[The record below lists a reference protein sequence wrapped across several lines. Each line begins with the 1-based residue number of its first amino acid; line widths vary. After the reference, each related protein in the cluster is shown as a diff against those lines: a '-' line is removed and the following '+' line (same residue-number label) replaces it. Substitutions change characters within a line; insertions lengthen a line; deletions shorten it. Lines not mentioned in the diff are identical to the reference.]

1 MKIIKRILLLLFAFG
16 FIVSLSSCFILSGLD
31 DMGTLIVENQ
41 SEETIFFMYI
51 SNANS
56 MNWGDDVLG
65 DDVINPGD
73 KYRLPVPSG
82 YYDVQI
88 ANFFNIELDSI
99 YDQLVLPG
107 ESTTITYY

>member
-1 MKIIKRILLLLFAFG
+1 MKKIKKVLLLLIIAG
-16 FIVSLSSCFILSGLD
+16 LLLSLSSCFVLGGFD
-31 DMGTLIVENQ
+31 DMGTIVVDNQ
-41 SEETIFFMYI
+41 SEETIYFLYI

-56 MNWGDDVLG
+56 MNWGDDVM
-65 DDVINPGD
+65 DDDIIEPGKAYYLD
-73 KYRLPVPSG
+73 VPSG

-107 ESTTITYY
+107 ESTVITYY